1 MRVRFLPLI
10 FGLCFLFGSV
20 QGQSIFVG
28 TVSGTITAYAGT
40 PSASPNI
47 QQFTVSGVGLI
58 GPVTATAPA
67 GFEVSTSP
75 GSGYGPSVTMT
86 VNGAVTAI
94 VYVRTAA
101 SATAGFKVDN
111 VVLTSATAI
120 TQLVGVVATVNPA
133 SSSIITVVGSPGTV
147 TTTYGA
153 PSIPGSFS
161 VAGAGLTGPIT
172 VTPPAGFEVSTNNIN
187 FSPTLIIPA
196 TGTLV
201 STMVYSRLAGTTN
214 AGPYAG
220 DIVLSSPG
228 AANVNVAIPTSTV
241 NKRLL
246 NITGSYLKTYGGTVA
261 NVTLYYNTPGVTFT
275 NPSFQ
280 NGNSFNSIDLTFIAG
295 TAATDGAGTY
305 PGAVVMS
312 NLTGRNGYLSSNYTV
327 TYATVNM
334 VITPAPLTITIN
346 KVTKPYGA
354 ALTTTTGVTTFT
366 PTGLKNGETVGSVT
380 VNYGAGGPA
389 NSAAGTYPGSVV
401 ASVATGGTFSP
412 ANYSITYVAAPL
424 DVTAPPPPVITIV
437 TTPQPVN
444 TVYGTPSPSTNFTIS
459 ATNLLTG
466 VLVTPPPGF
475 EVSTNNVIFS
485 PTVTVGSVGSIASV
499 PVYIRLAAIT
509 NAGPYAGNIVLTSGT
524 NTTNVAMPNSI
535 VSPAPLTLAAIDET
549 KYYGGILTEPA
560 SSNRFTITA
569 GGLKNGNTI
578 TGVALTYGLG
588 KAATV
593 TIGTYTGS
601 VNIAGVNG
609 ADGFLASNYAINYT
623 PANIIIEPRPLTIIA
638 NNATKRYGETL
649 TGGPGSI
656 AFMVMGL
663 QNGETVN
670 GATLTYAAGGAAKD
684 NAGSYV
690 GKIEMSNPVG
700 VTFIASNY
708 TITYVPGDLTVNP
721 APLTITAVDASR
733 NYGEPN
739 PAFKA
744 TYTGFVNGD
753 NATVLTKQ
761 PTLSTTATIESDG
774 GKYPIMAADAAAVN
788 YTITYVNGEL
798 TVKPPVNLVI
808 PNTFTPNYDGINDT
822 WRIPALVSYPN
833 CTVAIFNR
841 YGAIVYNSVGYGTP
855 WDGTVKGRDVPV
867 GVYYYIIDTRVAG
880 IKASGSL
887 TVIR

>member
-1 MRVRFLPLI
+1 MRVRCLLFI
-10 FGLCFLFGSV
+10 FGLCFWFNSV

-28 TVSGTITAYAGT
+28 VVSGTITAYAGT

-47 QQFTVSGVGLI
+47 QQFTVSGVNLT

-67 GFEVSTSP
+67 GFEVSVSP
-75 GSGYGPSVTMT
+75 TSGYGPSVTMT
-86 VNGAVTAI
+86 INGAVTGT

-111 VVLTSATAI
+111 VILTSASAI
-120 TQLVGVVATVNPA
+120 TQYVGVVATVNTA
-133 SSSIITVVGSPGTV
+133 SASIITVVGAPGAV
-147 TTTYGA
+147 TTNYGA

-161 VAGAGLTGPIT
+161 VAGTGLTGPVT
-172 VTPPAGFEVSTNNIN
+172 VTPPAGFEVSTDNIN
-187 FSPTLIIPA
+187 FSPTLTIPA
-196 TGTLV
+196 NGSLA
-201 STMVYSRLAGTTN
+201 STMVWSRLAGTTN
-214 AGPYAG
+214 AGTYAG
-220 DIVLSSPG
+220 NIVLSSPG
-228 AANVNVAIPTSTV
+228 AANVNIAIPTSTV

-280 NGNSFNSIDLTFIAG
+280 NGNSFNSIDLTFTAG
-295 TAATDGAGTY
+295 TNATDPARTY

-327 TYATVNM
+327 NYAPVDL

-346 KVTKPYGA
+346 RVTKPYGT
-354 ALTTTTGVTTFT
+354 ALTTTTGVTSFT

-401 ASVATGGTFSP
+401 ASAATGGTFSP
-412 ANYSITYVAAPL
+412 SNYAITYVAAQL
-424 DVTAPPPPVITIV
+424 EVTAPPPPVITVV

-459 ATNLLTG
+459 ATNLITG

-475 EVSTNNVIFS
+475 EVSANNVTFGS
-485 PTVTVGSVGSIASV
+485 TVTVGSVGSITSV

-509 NAGPYAGNIVLTSGT
+509 NVGPYAGNILLTSGAT
-524 NTTNVAMPNSI
+524 TTNVMMPNST
-535 VSPAPLTLAAIDET
+535 VSPAPLTLAAINET
-549 KYYGGILTEPA
+549 KYYGGALTDPA
-560 SSNRFTITA
+560 SFNKFTITA
-569 GGLKNGNTI
+569 GSLKNGNTI
-578 TGVALTYGLG
+578 TGVAVTYGLG

-593 TIGTYTGS
+593 KIGTYTSS
-601 VNIAGVNG
+601 VNITGLNG

-638 NNATKRYGETL
+638 NSASKTYGETL

-656 AFMVMGL
+656 AFMSQGL

-670 GATLTYAAGGAAKD
+670 GATLTYTAGGAAKD
-684 NAGSYV
+684 NAGSYP
-690 GKIEMSNPVG
+690 GRIELSNPVG
-700 VTFIASNY
+700 VTFVASNY
-708 TITYVPGDLTVNP
+708 TITYVPGDLTVTP
-721 APLTITAVDASR
+721 APLTITAVDTSR
-733 NYGEPN
+733 RYGEPN

-753 NATVLTKQ
+753 NQTVLTKQ
-761 PTLSTTATIESDG
+761 PIISTTATIESDG
-774 GKYPIMAADAAAVN
+774 GKYPIKAADAAAVN
-788 YTITYVNGEL
+788 YTITYVNGVL
-798 TVKPPVNLVI
+798 TITPPINLVI

-822 WRIPALVSYPN
+822 WKIPALASYPD
-833 CTVAIFNR
+833 CMVRIFNR
-841 YGAIVYNSVGYGTP
+841 YGAIVYNSIGYGTP
-855 WDGTVKGRDVPV
+855 WDGTVKGQDVPV
-867 GVYYYIIDTRVAG
+867 GVYYYIIDTKILG